1 VSQDRGEARCIF
13 RENDPAGCV
22 EVWDQGNR
30 RSLWFD
36 DVILQSEID
45 LADPGQL
52 PNPVNRAMLAP
63 LMLNPSLDSV
73 LLAGCGGGAI
83 ARWLHARAP
92 AVSGDAV
99 ELSAAVARLAR
110 DFFGF
115 PPPCS
120 NWRLLLGDVRHQLQV
135 SDRRYDFIL
144 VDLAERQVTPPW
156 VTGTRFLVACR
167 DHLSARGL
175 LVLNLIAGSTGEVA
189 GSLAEIRRVF
199 TAGIGLLAN
208 PAHDNLLVLAGPEP
222 LPPTPDA
229 QTLATLGRRW
239 GIEFDALGERLRR
252 IPPARPLGR

>member
-1 VSQDRGEARCIF
+1 VSRGHGEARCVF
-13 RENDPAGCV
+13 RRDDPAGCL
-22 EVWDQGNR
+22 EIWDEGNI

-45 LADPGQL
+45 LGDPRHL

-63 LMLNPSLDSV
+63 LMLNPSLDSI

-92 AVSGDAV
+92 EITGDAV
-99 ELSAAVARLAR
+99 ELSAEVARLAR
-110 DFFGF
+110 EYFEF
-115 PPPCS
+115 PPPSS
-120 NWRLLLGDVRHQLQV
+120 NWRLLLGDVQHQIQV
-135 SDRRYDFIL
+135 SDRRYDVIL
-144 VDLAERQVTPPW
+144 VDVAERQATPPW
-156 VTGTRFLVACR
+156 VADALFLRACR
-167 DHLSARGL
+167 DRLSDPGL
-175 LVLNLIAGSTGEVA
+175 LVLNLIAQSVGEAA
-189 GSLAEIRRVF
+189 GALAEVRRVF
-199 TAGIGLLAN
+199 TAGIGLITN